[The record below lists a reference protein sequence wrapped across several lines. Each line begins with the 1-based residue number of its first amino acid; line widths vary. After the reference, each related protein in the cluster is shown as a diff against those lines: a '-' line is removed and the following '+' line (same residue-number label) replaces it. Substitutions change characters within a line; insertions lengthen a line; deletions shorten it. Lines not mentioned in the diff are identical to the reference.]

1 MYFVRNYF
9 ERNTLFDTINRM
21 IQLCFNSLLHKL
33 EGNNL
38 SQLLFSAFWL
48 RSILSMKVKNYVE
61 IRKKI
66 IKLIE
71 FNFIGLSQRIENHT

>member
-1 MYFVRNYF
+1 M
-9 ERNTLFDTINRM
+9 LFDIINRM

-71 FNFIGLSQRIENHT
+71 FNFIELSQRIENHT

>member
-1 MYFVRNYF
+1 M
-9 ERNTLFDTINRM
+9 LFDIINRM

-33 EGNNL
+33 EGSNL
-38 SQLLFSAFWL
+38 SRLIFSAFWL

>member
-1 MYFVRNYF
+1 M
-9 ERNTLFDTINRM
+9 LFDIINRM

-38 SQLLFSAFWL
+38 SKLLFSAFWL